1 MSAEPTHKDTESRG
15 NVSHVAHL
23 IRTRRGVKLSSL
35 DLDLQPHNL
44 SYIYS
49 TGTPT
54 VCYVCLNIF
63 FVCLVF
69 VF

>member
-44 SYIYS
+44 SYIYILLEHPLCAMS
-49 TGTPT
+49 
-54 VCYVCLNIF
+54 V
-63 FVCLVF
+63 
-69 VF
+69 